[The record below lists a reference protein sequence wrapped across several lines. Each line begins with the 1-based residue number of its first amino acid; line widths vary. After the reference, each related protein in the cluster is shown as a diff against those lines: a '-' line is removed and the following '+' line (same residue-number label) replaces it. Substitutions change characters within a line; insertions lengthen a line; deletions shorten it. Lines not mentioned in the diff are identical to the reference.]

1 MPLTTKRKGSSFPMK
16 LFKILWDADK
26 GHHHREVISWLPDG
40 KSFKIY
46 SEQRFREQ
54 VMGRYFT
61 QTNFKSFTRQLY
73 LYGFLKMSSSDPD
86 SGVFYHPCFIRSDP
100 QACVTIKRNQFEG
113 DRRLSKIRVSIEG
126 SLPRT
131 ESSGKAADKNAP
143 PETCLALY
151 QAALSPALPTGSTS
165 RSHGFSNESSW
176 SDEKDYD
183 LEFLPIMNILD
194 EACLLTEVGDYHLI
208 PPTASCASQESET
221 LDDLFLEIQST
232 FASTS
237 NQVLEIDYDLFL
249 EPRPIEEMLRLPRLK

>member
-16 LFKILWDADK
+16 LFKILWDADH

-126 SLPRT
+126 SLPRA

-143 PETCLALY
+143 PETCFALY
-151 QAALSPALPTGSTS
+151 QAALSPASPTCSTS
-165 RSHGFSNESSW
+165 RSLGISNEGSW
-176 SDEKDYD
+176 SEDFD
-183 LEFLPIMNILD
+183 LEFLSIMNILD
-194 EACLLTEVGDYHLI
+194 EACLVAEVGDYHLI
-208 PPTASCASQESET
+208 PPTASSASQESET
-221 LDDLFLEIQST
+221 LDDLFDEIQST
-232 FASTS
+232 FASS
-237 NQVLEIDYDLFL
+237 HQVLEIDDDLFL
-249 EPRPIEEMLRLPRLK
+249 EPRPIEEMVRLPRLK